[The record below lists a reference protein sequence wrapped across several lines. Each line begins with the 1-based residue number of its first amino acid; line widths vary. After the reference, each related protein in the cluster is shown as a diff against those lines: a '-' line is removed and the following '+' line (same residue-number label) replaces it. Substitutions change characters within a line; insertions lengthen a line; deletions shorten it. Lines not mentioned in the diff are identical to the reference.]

1 MLSPYV
7 FTGLEKNVALYAA
20 LAGRVGAD
28 ALDAP
33 THPGRFTARQALA
46 HWADWE
52 AVHLSRIEA
61 AMREDLAAV
70 PDVDE
75 GQRAESE
82 RYSEWSVE
90 ECVER
95 FAAGRTL
102 LLGRL
107 RGLAAGDAQRR
118 FVHSFF
124 GTLSVADYCGHI
136 LGHDAYHA
144 EQLLGVVLAA

>member
-1 MLSPYV
+1 MLSPYI
-7 FTGLEKNVALYAA
+7 FTGLEKNVAIFAA
-20 LAGRVGAD
+20 LAARIPHDV
-28 ALDAP
+28 LDEP

-52 AVHLSRIEA
+52 AIHSSRIEA
-61 AMREDLAAV
+61 ALREDGAAV

-75 GQRAESE
+75 GDRAESE
-82 RYSEWSVE
+82 MYVEWSVE
-90 ECVER
+90 ECIER

-107 RGLAAGDAQRR
+107 RGLAPGDERNR
-118 FVHSFF
+118 LVHSFF

-136 LGHDAYHA
+136 LGHDAYHVQ
-144 EQLLGVVLAA
+144 QLFEVVPP